1 MILWQDL
8 RYATRL
14 LVKDRWFTLV
24 AVLALSLGIG
34 LNTAVF
40 TLVNAVLLRG
50 LPYGEPHR
58 IMHLNERN
66 QPRDQEFGVSYLD
79 YQDWR
84 RATKTFADLAA
95 FQGGTMNISDAGRP
109 PERAAGAWV
118 SANTFRHLGQPLR
131 LGRDFATD
139 EDTKGAEP
147 VVVLGHGL
155 WKTRYGSDPGI
166 LGRVIRINEVSSTI
180 VGVMPEGVRFP
191 DNADLWQPLQAS
203 GDRDKREARNLGV
216 FGRLKPG
223 VTLAEAQ
230 AEMATITS
238 QLAQQY
244 PDTNKDV
251 AAVVM
256 TYNDR
261 FNGGPIKLVFLS
273 LMGAVGFVLLIACAN
288 VANLL
293 LARSAH
299 RAREVAVRVA
309 MGASRWRVVRQLLVE
324 SILLGILSGGVGLLL
339 SFVGIRAFDA
349 AVADVGKPYW
359 IRFTLDFTVFAYLAA
374 VCVLTSVIFGLAP
387 ALHVSKTNVNDVLK
401 EGGRMG
407 SGGRRAR
414 RMTTV
419 MVVAELAL
427 TIVLLTGAGLM
438 VRSFLKMYT
447 LDLGIDPDRL
457 LTMRLGLAE
466 RKYPTPASWVEFH
479 ERLAERLNAAAGV
492 EAATVASALPLG
504 GGPRRSLEIEGR
516 ALAPGD
522 RAPDVSVI
530 SAGLR
535 YFDAIGVTA
544 RKGRVLNATDG
555 TPGAEAAVVNER
567 FAARFFPDTDPVG
580 QRIRLT
586 EDRGKPSAWIAIV
599 GVTPS
604 IRQRDLQEID
614 PDAVVY
620 LPFRQDPVRFAN
632 LIVRARQDP
641 ASLATTVRQEVQATD
656 PDQPVYNV
664 NTMNEVLARARWP
677 FRVFGSMFAIFAA
690 IALILSA
697 VGIYAVMAYAVTQRT
712 QEIGVRIALGARAGH
727 VSWLVLRQ
735 GIIQLCVGLV
745 LGLAG
750 GFGVS
755 RLLQSLLVQVPPT
768 DPVTFLSVTGLLVF
782 VTVAACLL
790 PVRRATRLDPLAA
803 LRAE

>member
-1 MILWQDL
+1 M
-8 RYATRL
+8 
-14 LVKDRWFTLV
+14 
-24 AVLALSLGIG
+24 S
-34 LNTAVF
+34 
-40 TLVNAVLLRG
+40 
-50 LPYGEPHR
+50 
-58 IMHLNERN
+58 
-66 QPRDQEFGVSYLD
+66 
-79 YQDWR
+79 
-84 RATKTFADLAA
+84 
-95 FQGGTMNISDAGRP
+95 
-109 PERAAGAWV
+109 
-118 SANTFRHLGQPLR
+118 
-131 LGRDFATD
+131 LGRDFSRD
-139 EDTKGAEP
+139 EDAKGAEP
-147 VVVLGHGL
+147 VVILGHGL
-155 WKTRYGSDPGI
+155 WKTRYGSDPDI
-166 LGRVIRINEVSSTI
+166 LGRVIRINEVPSTI
-180 VGVMPEGVRFP
+180 VGVMPEGVKFP
-191 DNADLWQPLQAS
+191 QNADLWQPLQAS
-203 GDRDKREARNLGV
+203 GDWEKRDVRNLNV

-223 VTLAEAQ
+223 VTLAGAQ

-238 QLAQQY
+238 RLAQQY

-251 AAVVM
+251 SAVVM
-256 TYNDR
+256 TFNDR

-309 MGASRWRVVRQLLVE
+309 MGASRARVVRQLLVE
-324 SILLGILSGGVGLLL
+324 SVLLGVLSGGVGLLL
-339 SFVGIRAFDA
+339 SFAGIRAFDA

-359 IRFTLDFTVFAYLAA
+359 IVFTLDAKVFAYLAA
-374 VCVLTSVIFGLAP
+374 VCVITGVIFGLAP
-387 ALHVSKTNVNDVLK
+387 AFHVSKTNVNDVLK

-414 RMTTV
+414 RMTAV

-438 VRSFLKMYT
+438 IRSFLKMYT

-466 RKYPTPASWVEFH
+466 RKYPTPESWADFH
-479 ERLAERLNAAAGV
+479 ERLAERLNALPGV
-492 EAATVASALPLG
+492 EAASVSLAVPVG
-504 GGPRRSLEIEGR
+504 GGDRQSVEFEGR
-516 ALAPGD
+516 ALPPGEQAPEVTVLAVG
-522 RAPDVSVI
+522 S
-530 SAGLR
+530 R
-535 YFDAIGVTA
+535 YFDAIGVGA
-544 RKGRVLNATDG
+544 RRGRVLNATDG

-567 FAARFFPDTDPVG
+567 FAARFFPDSDPVG
-580 QRIRLT
+580 RRIRLT
-586 EDRGKPSAWIAIV
+586 EGRRQPSAWLVIV

-604 IRQRDLQEID
+604 IRQRDAQEID

-620 LPFRQDPVRFAN
+620 IPFRQEPARFAN
-632 LIVRARQDP
+632 LILRAHGDP
-641 ASLATTVRQEVQATD
+641 ASLAAAVRQEVQTVD
-656 PDQPVYNV
+656 PDQPVYSV
-664 NTMNEVLARARWP
+664 YTMNEVLARSRWP
-677 FRVFGSMFAIFAA
+677 FRVFGSMFGIFAA

-735 GIIQLCVGLV
+735 GILQLCEGLV

-750 GFGVS
+750 GVGVS

-768 DPVTFLSVTGLLVF
+768 DPVTFGFVTALLVL

-790 PVRRATRLDPLAA
+790 PVRRATRLDPLVA
-803 LRAE
+803 LRQE